1 MKLWSKDSTSTSQLV
16 EQFTVGRDKEFDVL
30 LAPYDVQGNKA
41 HAAMLASVGLI
52 TPEENALLQEAL
64 DKIYTEVAVEGFV
77 LPADVED
84 IHSYVELLLT
94 ERIGEAGK
102 KIHTGRSRNDQVA
115 VDIKLFLR
123 TEIQHI
129 KEETKQ

>member
-1 MKLWSKDSTSTSQLV
+1 MKLWSKEATSTSQLV

-41 HAAMLASVGLI
+41 HAAMLSSVGLI
-52 TPEENALLQEAL
+52 SGEENLQLQQAL
-64 DKIYTEVAVEGFV
+64 DVIYSEVNVDGFR

-102 KIHTGRSRNDQVA
+102 KIHTGRSR
-115 VDIKLFLR
+115 
-123 TEIQHI
+123 
-129 KEETKQ
+129 